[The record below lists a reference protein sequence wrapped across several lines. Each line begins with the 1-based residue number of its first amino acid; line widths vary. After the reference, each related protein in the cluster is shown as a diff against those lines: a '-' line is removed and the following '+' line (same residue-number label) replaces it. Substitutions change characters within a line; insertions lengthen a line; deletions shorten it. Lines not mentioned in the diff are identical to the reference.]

1 MEVGIARFT
10 GLATKAADAVEDAEI
25 FGGFNSAGLLLP
37 TATGGF
43 SDLGAPLLPDD
54 GGAAGRFTGVFSLFV
69 FASRSSSGTL
79 VFFFSRHERWRRRA
93 MRLSICLVR
102 RD

>member
-43 SDLGAPLLPDD
+43 SDL
-54 GGAAGRFTGVFSLFV
+54 
-69 FASRSSSGTL
+69 
-79 VFFFSRHERWRRRA
+79 
-93 MRLSICLVR
+93 
-102 RD
+102 